1 MLEFVIFIISFSIFS
16 IVVADEIRLRY
27 KIANLRNKWLSLNIE
42 NAILKENILM
52 SVQAQEADS
61 TKEGFLKFIS
71 QSRDWAFEYIET
83 AQSGI
88 KEFVDVAG
96 PDIEYMEKFRPPII
110 LEETQDRLI
119 NSYNKLKLL
128 LPEDE
133 K

>member
-1 MLEFVIFIISFSIFS
+1 MLDFAIFIILLSIFC
-16 IVVADEIRLRY
+16 ILIADEARLRY
-27 KIANLRNKWLSLNIE
+27 KISNLRNKWVASNIE
-42 NAILKENILM
+42 NAILKEKILL
-52 SVQAQEADS
+52 QNQIQESDS
-61 TKEGFLKFIS
+61 SKDGFLKFIS

-88 KEFVDVAG
+88 KEFVDVVG

>member
-1 MLEFVIFIISFSIFS
+1 MIDFVVFIISFSIFS
-16 IVVADEIRLRY
+16 VLVADGIRLRY
-27 KIANLRNKWLSLNIE
+27 KISNLRNKWLSLNIE
-42 NAILKENILM
+42 NAILKEKILL
-52 SVQAQEADS
+52 SVKIEESDS
-61 TKEGFLKFIS
+61 AKDGFLKFIS

-83 AQSGI
+83 AQNGI
-88 KEFVDVAG
+88 KEFVDVSG